1 MRRILMT
8 VLAVLLFFAAD
19 ALAATDEVP
28 VKEIIAL
35 DDTVKIEIGEEF
47 SLSYKVVP
55 PDADD
60 KRVTFESLDKNIAS
74 VDSRGT
80 VLGRRTGSTRIKLI
94 SADGKKYAFVRVRVV
109 GTDYD
114 DEYNSKLKNIAITL
128 DDEVV
133 NKPIEVMATQII
145 SLSAKSFPKGVS
157 SSVRWRSDDKDIA
170 TVDEDGT
177 VTAVKEGTCKITATS
192 RVNTFKTDTVIL
204 NVTKFVMYPEKL
216 TVTAPVDS
224 VFETGNTIPLSC
236 SFYPENTNQFGL
248 YWTADGAIID
258 QSGRLT
264 ITDRG
269 RVTVRV
275 YSQNRRIFAEYEID
289 AKYSKDSFKEVK
301 TLSNLSKTKSV
312 RLKFDKPADAQS
324 ARDNIFA
331 NKSADANGEDI
342 PINIVVNENI
352 VTVTP
357 TGEWTDGC
365 GIFIK
370 PGLCA
375 ADGEKTGQGVKVLIS
390 LRRSNK

>member
-1 MRRILMT
+1 MT

-19 ALAATDEVP
+19 ALAAVDEVP

-60 KRVTFESLDKNIAS
+60 KKVTFESLDKNIAS
-74 VDSRGT
+74 VDSRGV

-94 SADGKKYAFVRVRVV
+94 SADGKKSAFVHIRVI
-109 GTDYD
+109 GTDD
-114 DEYNSKLKNIAITL
+114 EDEYNSKLKNIAITI

-133 NKPIEVMATQII
+133 NKPIEVMATQKI

-216 TVTAPVDS
+216 TVTAPENS
-224 VFETGNTIPLSC
+224 VFETGNTIQLLC
-236 SFYPENTNQFGL
+236 EFYPENTNQRGL
-248 YWTADGAIID
+248 YWTASGAVID

-264 ITDRG
+264 LTDRG
-269 RVTVRV
+269 KAAVRV
-275 YSQNRRIFAEYEID
+275 YSQNRKVFADYEID
-289 AKYSKDSFKEVK
+289 CKYSKEHFKESK
-301 TLSNLSKTKSV
+301 ALFNLTESKAIWL
-312 RLKFDKPADAQS
+312 RFDKDVDLQS
-324 ARDNIFA
+324 AQTNIFA
-331 NKSADANGEDI
+331 NTNADANGEDI
-342 PINIVVNENI
+342 PVTVNVRGNI
-352 VTVTP
+352 VTVLP
-357 TGEWTDGC
+357 TGKWTDGC

-370 PGLCA
+370 PGFSA
-375 ADGEKTGQGVKVLIS
+375 KDGEKIGTGSKVLIK
-390 LRRSNK
+390 LRRSKT